1 MARLTRKEYLFDDY
15 INDYMI
21 YCVNKEL
28 SKKTLKSYESTLKLF
43 AKYLEEE
50 HKIFT
55 PIVVTS
61 SLIKDYLEFTKERG
75 KYSYV
80 SDIST
85 TINNNP
91 LGRTDFGKQ
100 VSMWTVNNYLRNIK
114 AFYSYLFEIKAI
126 KSNPTI
132 NIKHYKHNRKPK
144 NEIKDLDFNR
154 LLKSLDL
161 TRFSE
166 YRDYVILQLL
176 LDTGMR
182 IGETLNL
189 KTEDVDI
196 EKKAIYIPAEI
207 SKGRKDRYV
216 FFSITMQQILRKW
229 IDYQE
234 RYFNTDMLFV
244 SSRGSTF
251 TVMNFEKNLKKYC
264 KRARLDEDITCHQIR
279 NNFAK
284 RFLLSGGDIFVLSKI
299 LGHSSVTVTEQAY
312 LDVTNEDIRKSY
324 HKFSPLDNMRKR

>member
-1 MARLTRKEYLFDDY
+1 
-15 INDYMI
+15 
-21 YCVNKEL
+21 
-28 SKKTLKSYESTLKLF
+28 
-43 AKYLEEE
+43 
-50 HKIFT
+50 
-55 PIVVTS
+55 
-61 SLIKDYLEFTKERG
+61 
-75 KYSYV
+75 
-80 SDIST
+80 
-85 TINNNP
+85 
-91 LGRTDFGKQ
+91 
-100 VSMWTVNNYLRNIK
+100 
-114 AFYSYLFEIKAI
+114 
-126 KSNPTI
+126 
-132 NIKHYKHNRKPK
+132 
-144 NEIKDLDFNR
+144 
-154 LLKSLDL
+154 
-161 TRFSE
+161 
-166 YRDYVILQLL
+166 
-176 LDTGMR
+176 MR

-196 EKKAIYIPAEI
+196 EKKDIYIQAEI

-244 SSRGSTF
+244 SSRDSTF

-284 RFLLSGGDIFVLSKI
+284 RLLLSGGDIFVLSKI